1 MHFRFKADA
10 TFEAEDIKDAFVK
23 LATHFLALHEEID
36 KTGLGQIGSM
46 TISKEPSQIAQKTR
60 W

>member
-1 MHFRFKADA
+1 VNYRFKADA

-23 LATHFLALHEEID
+23 LATHFLALHGGID

-46 TISKEPSQIAQKTR
+46 KISPEPTR
-60 W
+60 MVKDLKR

>member
-1 MHFRFKADA
+1 MHFRFQADA

-36 KTGLGQIGSM
+36 TTGLGQTGSM
-46 TISKEPSQIAQKTR
+46 KISKEPSQIVQQTK

>member
-1 MHFRFKADA
+1 MKFRFEADA

-23 LATHFLALHEEID
+23 LASHFRALHGGTD

-46 TISKEPSQIAQKTR
+46 KISPEPTR
-60 W
+60 MVKGLKR